1 MFNQYSVDGNAYNR
15 FVNLDNIEYRIVDFL
30 AKSDNKYAD
39 YLFKIL
45 KYDTMDAL
53 MRPSLTYEERMKLLY
68 SNNGDAAGDRIFLSP
83 FIDDSFEEQ
92 SSHLHIYIHSVVPK
106 NHLVSTVNIGIE
118 TIVHNKISN
127 IQGDAAMYN
136 PDTNPSEM
144 GNNGQPE
151 IILKNRASVMLKC
164 VTAALN
170 GSFVAGVGTL
180 QFNTEKSPYDNAK
193 MSLWNGKKFFGYS
206 IVMST
211 FISGVSE
218 TPECGF

>member
-1 MFNQYSVDGNAYNR
+1 MSNQYSVDGNAYNR

-144 GNNGQPE
+144 GDNGQPE

-164 VTAALN
+164 VLAALN

-180 QFNTEKSPYDNAK
+180 LFDAETSPYDNSK
-193 MSLWNGKKFFGYS
+193 MSLWNGKKFFGF
-206 IVMST
+206 ST
-211 FISGVSE
+211 VISTSISGVST
-218 TPECGF
+218 TPECGY

>member
-1 MFNQYSVDGNAYNR
+1 MFNQFSVDGNKYNR
-15 FVNLDNIEYRIVDFL
+15 FVNLDNIEYRIVQFL

-45 KYDTMDAL
+45 KWDTMDAL

-68 SNNGDAAGDRIFLSP
+68 SNNGDAAGERIFLSP

-92 SSHLHIYIHSVVPK
+92 SSHLHIYIHSLVPQS
-106 NHLVSTVNIGIE
+106 HLTSVVNIGLE

-144 GNNGQPE
+144 GNDGQPE
-151 IILKNRASVMLKC
+151 IILKNRASAMLKC
-164 VTAALN
+164 VLAALN
-170 GSFVAGVGTL
+170 GSFKCGVGTL
-180 QFNTEKSPYDNAK
+180 QFNNTLSSADNSK
-193 MSLWNGKKFFGYS
+193 MSLWNGKKFFGFS
-206 IVMST
+206 TVMSML
-211 FISGVSE
+211 ISGVSD
-218 TPECGF
+218 TPECGN

>member
-1 MFNQYSVDGNAYNR
+1 MFNQFSVDGNAYNR
-15 FVNLDNIEYRIVDFL
+15 FVNLDNIEYRIVQFL

-45 KYDTMDAL
+45 KWDTMDAL
-53 MRPSLTYEERMKLLY
+53 MRPSLTFEERMKLLY
-68 SNNGDAAGDRIFLSP
+68 SNNGDAAGERIFLSP

-106 NHLVSTVNIGIE
+106 NHLISTVNVGIE

-136 PDTNPSEM
+136 PDANPSEM

-164 VTAALN
+164 VLAALN
-170 GSFVAGVGTL
+170 GSFVAGVGTF
-180 QFNTEKSPYDNAK
+180 QFNSEVSPYDNSK
-193 MSLWNGKKFFGYS
+193 MSLWNGKKFFGFS
-206 IVMST
+206 SVMST
-211 FISGVSE
+211 FLSGVST
-218 TPECGF
+218 TPECGN

>member
-1 MFNQYSVDGNAYNR
+1 M
-15 FVNLDNIEYRIVDFL
+15 
-30 AKSDNKYAD
+30 
-39 YLFKIL
+39 
-45 KYDTMDAL
+45 
-53 MRPSLTYEERMKLLY
+53 
-68 SNNGDAAGDRIFLSP
+68 
-83 FIDDSFEEQ
+83 
-92 SSHLHIYIHSVVPK
+92 
-106 NHLVSTVNIGIE
+106 NIGIE

-164 VTAALN
+164 VLAALN

-180 QFNTEKSPYDNAK
+180 QFNSEMSTYDNAK
-193 MSLWNGKKFFGYS
+193 LSLWNGKKFFGYS

-211 FISGVSE
+211 LLGGISK
-218 TPECGF
+218 TPECRY

>member
-1 MFNQYSVDGNAYNR
+1 MSNQYSVDGNAYNR
-15 FVNLDNIEYRIVDFL
+15 FVNLDNIEYRIADFL

-45 KYDTMDAL
+45 NYDTMDAL
-53 MRPSLTYEERMKLLY
+53 MRPSLTYQERMKLLY

-106 NHLVSTVNIGIE
+106 DHLISTVNIGIE

-144 GNNGQPE
+144 GNNGQPK

-164 VTAALN
+164 VLAALN

-180 QFNTEKSPYDNAK
+180 QFNTTMSSYDNAK
-193 MSLWNGKKFFGYS
+193 LSLWNGKKFFGYS

-211 FISGVSE
+211 LLGGISK
-218 TPECGF
+218 TPECRY